1 MEKIY
6 DVLIFGAGVV
16 GSCIASDL
24 ARSGY
29 SVCLVDKASDVSTG
43 ASKANSGLVHAG
55 FDAKPGTL
63 KAKLNVEGNKMYP
76 SVCKRLGLPLRK
88 LGAVVIGNNKNTVNE
103 LYARGLENGVKN
115 LFVLSRDEL
124 LKILPNITENV
135 TCGLLAKDAY
145 VVCPYLLTICLAEEA
160 ILNGATVL
168 LEFDANKIRK
178 NNGVFEI
185 SDGKT
190 TVFAKKVIN
199 SAGAGVN
206 QIAKLLGT
214 ETYDIQFK
222 RGEYFVL
229 EQSEAH
235 IAPVTVF
242 PLPEKGSKGILIT
255 QTLDQ
260 NILVGPTSYESDDST
275 KTTRDGLN
283 LVAEKSGLLL
293 SNVNLRKSIR
303 QFSGVRTI
311 CGDDFVIEQSK
322 IDSNILTLAGICSPG
337 LSSAP
342 AISKYAIE
350 KMGLKFN
357 PTIKNKQIEP
367 YFLFKNLKNAEKEQL
382 LAKDHTYGELVCKCE
397 NITKGDILF
406 ALNRPLKI
414 CSVDGIKRRV
424 RAGMGRCQGGFC
436 SLPVAE
442 IIAKTRKIPIEKV
455 LKENKNSNLFVYQ
468 IRGGENNG
476 NL

>member
-16 GSCIASDL
+16 GTCLATDL

-76 SVCKRLGLPLRK
+76 SLCKRLGLKLRK
-88 LGAVVIGNNKNTVNE
+88 LGAVVIGNNTQTVKE
-103 LYARGLENGVKN
+103 LYDRGIANGVKN
-115 LFVLSRDEL
+115 LFVLSREEL

-145 VVCPYLLTICLAEEA
+145 VVCPYLLTICMAEEA

-168 LEFDANKIRK
+168 LEFDAKKIRK
-178 NNGVFEI
+178 NNGLFEI

-206 QIAKLLGT
+206 DVAKLLKT
-214 ETYDIQFK
+214 ETYPIVFK

-255 QTLDQ
+255 QTLDG

-275 KTTRDGLN
+275 KTTREGLN

-322 IDSNILTLAGICSPG
+322 IDNDVLTLAGICSPG

-350 KMGLKFN
+350 KMGLIYN

-367 YFLFKNLKNAEKEQL
+367 YFLFKDLKNAEKNQL
-382 LAKDHTYGELVCKCE
+382 LSKDHTYGELICKCE
-397 NITKGDILF
+397 NITKGDILN
-406 ALNRPLKI
+406 ALDRPLKI
-414 CSVDGIKRRV
+414 HSVDGIKRRV

-436 SLPVAE
+436 SIPVAE
-442 IIAKTRKIPIEKV
+442 IIAKTRKIPLEEV
-455 LKENKNSNLFVYQ
+455 LKENKNSNVFTYP
-468 IRGGENNG
+468 IRGGERND
-476 NL
+476 

>member
-16 GSCIASDL
+16 GTCLATDL

-76 SVCKRLGLPLRK
+76 FLCKRLGLKLRK
-88 LGAVVIGNNKNTVNE
+88 LGAVVIGNNTQTVKE
-103 LYARGLENGVKN
+103 LYDRGIANGVKN
-115 LFVLSRDEL
+115 LFVLSREEL

-145 VVCPYLLTICLAEEA
+145 VVCPYLLTICMAEEA
-160 ILNGATVL
+160 IINGATVL
-168 LEFDANKIRK
+168 LEFDAKKIRK
-178 NNGVFEI
+178 NNGIFEI

-206 QIAKLLGT
+206 DVAKLLKT
-214 ETYDIQFK
+214 ETYPIVFK

-255 QTLDQ
+255 QTLDG

-275 KTTRDGLN
+275 KTTREGLN

-322 IDSNILTLAGICSPG
+322 IDNDVLTLAGICSPG

-350 KMGLKFN
+350 KMGLIYN
-357 PTIKNKQIEP
+357 PTIKTNKLNHI
-367 YFLFKNLKNAEKEQL
+367 FCLKTLKMQKKTNFFQKTTPMA
-382 LAKDHTYGELVCKCE
+382 
-397 NITKGDILF
+397 NLF
-406 ALNRPLKI
+406 ANARTLQ
-414 CSVDGIKRRV
+414 
-424 RAGMGRCQGGFC
+424 RATF
-436 SLPVAE
+436 
-442 IIAKTRKIPIEKV
+442 
-455 LKENKNSNLFVYQ
+455 
-468 IRGGENNG
+468 
-476 NL
+476 

>member
-16 GSCIASDL
+16 GTCLATDL

-76 SVCKRLGLPLRK
+76 SLCKRLGLKLRK
-88 LGAVVIGNNKNTVNE
+88 LGAVVIGNNTQTVKE
-103 LYARGLENGVKN
+103 LYDRGIANGVKN
-115 LFVLSRDEL
+115 LFVLSREEL

-145 VVCPYLLTICLAEEA
+145 VVCPYLLTICMAEEA

-168 LEFDANKIRK
+168 LEFDAKKIRK
-178 NNGVFEI
+178 NNGLFEI

-206 QIAKLLGT
+206 DVAKLLKT
-214 ETYDIQFK
+214 ETYPIVFK

-255 QTLDQ
+255 QTLDG

-275 KTTRDGLN
+275 KTTREGLN

-322 IDSNILTLAGICSPG
+322 IDNDVLTLAGICSPG

-350 KMGLKFN
+350 KMGLIYN

-367 YFLFKNLKNAEKEQL
+367 YFLFKDLKNAEKNQL
-382 LAKDHTYGELVCKCE
+382 LSKDHTYGELVCKCE
-397 NITKGDILF
+397 NITKGDILN
-406 ALNRPLKI
+406 ALDRPLKI
-414 CSVDGIKRRV
+414 HSVDGIKRRV

-436 SLPVAE
+436 SIPVAE
-442 IIAKTRKIPIEKV
+442 IIAKTRKIPLEEV
-455 LKENKNSNLFVYQ
+455 LKENKNSNMFTYP
-468 IRGGENNG
+468 IRGGERND
-476 NL
+476 

>member
-16 GSCIASDL
+16 GTCLATDL

-76 SVCKRLGLPLRK
+76 YLCKRLGLKLRK
-88 LGAVVIGNNKNTVNE
+88 LGAVVIGNNTQTVKE
-103 LYARGLENGVKN
+103 LYDRGIANGVKN
-115 LFVLSRDEL
+115 LFVLSREEL

-145 VVCPYLLTICLAEEA
+145 VVCPYLLTICMAEEA

-168 LEFDANKIRK
+168 LEFDAKKIRK
-178 NNGVFEI
+178 NNGIFEI

-190 TVFAKKVIN
+190 TVFAKKVVN

-206 QIAKLLGT
+206 DVAKLLKT
-214 ETYDIQFK
+214 ETYPIVFK

-255 QTLDQ
+255 QTLDG

-275 KTTRDGLN
+275 KTTREGLN

-311 CGDDFVIEQSK
+311 CGDDFVIKQSK
-322 IDSNILTLAGICSPG
+322 IDNDVLTLAGICSPG

-350 KMGLKFN
+350 KMGLIYN

-367 YFLFKNLKNAEKEQL
+367 YFLFKDLKNAEKNQL
-382 LAKDHTYGELVCKCE
+382 LSKDHTYGELVCKCE
-397 NITKGDILF
+397 NITKGDILN
-406 ALNRPLKI
+406 ALDRPLKI
-414 CSVDGIKRRV
+414 HSVDGIKRRV

-436 SLPVAE
+436 SIPVAE
-442 IIAKTRKIPIEKV
+442 IIAKTRKIPLEEV
-455 LKENKNSNLFVYQ
+455 LKENKNSNVFTYP
-468 IRGGENNG
+468 IRGGERND
-476 NL
+476 

>member
-6 DVLIFGAGVV
+6 DVLIFGAGVI
-16 GSCIASDL
+16 GTNIATDL

-76 SVCKRLGLPLRK
+76 SLCKRLGLPLRK
-88 LGAVVIGNNKNTVNE
+88 LGAVVIGNNIETVNE
-103 LYARGLENGVKN
+103 LYNRGITNGVKN
-115 LFVLSRDEL
+115 LFVLSRQEL
-124 LKILPNITENV
+124 LKILPNITDNV
-135 TCGLLAKDAY
+135 TCGLLAQNAY
-145 VVCPYLLTICLAEEA
+145 VVCPYLLTICMAEES

-168 LEFDANKIRK
+168 LEFDTKKIRK
-178 NNGVFEI
+178 NNGIFEV

-190 TVFAKKVIN
+190 TIFAKKIIN

-206 QIAKLLGT
+206 DIAKLLKT
-214 ETYDIQFK
+214 ETYPIIFK

-235 IAPVTVF
+235 IAPVTIF

-283 LVAEKSGLLL
+283 LVAEKSGLLI
-293 SNVNLRKSIR
+293 SNVNLKKSIR
-303 QFSGVRTI
+303 QFSGVRAI
-311 CGDDFVIEQSK
+311 CGDDFVIEKSK
-322 IDSNILTLAGICSPG
+322 IDGDVLTLAGICSPG

-350 KMGLKFN
+350 KLGLNFN

-367 YFLFKNLKNAEKEQL
+367 YFLFKDLKYAEKNEL
-382 LAKDHTYGELVCKCE
+382 LQKDHNFGELVCKCE
-397 NITKGDILF
+397 NITKGDILN

-414 CSVDGIKRRV
+414 HSVDAIKRRV

-436 SLPVAE
+436 SIPVAE
-442 IIAKTRKIPIEKV
+442 IIAKSRKIPLEDV
-455 LKENKNSNLFVYQ
+455 LKENKNSNVFVYP
-468 IRGGENNG
+468 IRGGEKND
-476 NL
+476 

>member
-16 GSCIASDL
+16 GTCLATDL

-76 SVCKRLGLPLRK
+76 SLCKRLGLKLRR
-88 LGAVVIGNNKNTVNE
+88 LGAVVIGNNTQTVKE
-103 LYARGLENGVKN
+103 LYDRGITNGVKN
-115 LFVLSRDEL
+115 LFVLSREEL

-145 VVCPYLLTICLAEEA
+145 VVCPYLLTICMAEEA
-160 ILNGATVL
+160 ILNGAIIL
-168 LEFDANKIRK
+168 LEFDAKKIRK
-178 NNGVFEI
+178 NNGIFEI

-190 TVFAKKVIN
+190 TVFAKKVVN

-206 QIAKLLGT
+206 DVAKLLKT
-214 ETYDIQFK
+214 ETYPIVFK

-255 QTLDQ
+255 QTLDG

-275 KTTRDGLN
+275 KTTREGLN

-322 IDSNILTLAGICSPG
+322 IDNDVLTLAGICSPG

-350 KMGLKFN
+350 KMGLIYN

-367 YFLFKNLKNAEKEQL
+367 YFLFKDLKNAEKNQL
-382 LAKDHTYGELVCKCE
+382 LSKDHTYGELVCKCE
-397 NITKGDILF
+397 NITKGDILN
-406 ALNRPLKI
+406 ALDRPLKI
-414 CSVDGIKRRV
+414 HSVDGIKRRV

-436 SLPVAE
+436 SIPVAE
-442 IIAKTRKIPIEKV
+442 IIAKTRKIPLEEV
-455 LKENKNSNLFVYQ
+455 LKENKNSNVFTYP
-468 IRGGENNG
+468 IRGGERND
-476 NL
+476 

>member
-16 GSCIASDL
+16 GTCLATDL

-76 SVCKRLGLPLRK
+76 SLCKRLGLKLRK
-88 LGAVVIGNNKNTVNE
+88 LGAVVIGNNTQTVKE
-103 LYARGLENGVKN
+103 LYDRGIANGVKN
-115 LFVLSRDEL
+115 LFVLSREEL

-145 VVCPYLLTICLAEEA
+145 VVCPYLLTICMAEEA

-168 LEFDANKIRK
+168 LEFDAKKIRK
-178 NNGVFEI
+178 NNGIFEI

-206 QIAKLLGT
+206 DVAKLLKT
-214 ETYDIQFK
+214 ETYPIVFK

-255 QTLDQ
+255 QTLDG
-260 NILVGPTSYESDDST
+260 NILVGPTSYESDDRT
-275 KTTRDGLN
+275 KTTREGLN

-311 CGDDFVIEQSK
+311 CEDDFVIEQSK
-322 IDSNILTLAGICSPG
+322 IDNDVLTLAGICSPG

-350 KMGLKFN
+350 KMGLIYN

-367 YFLFKNLKNAEKEQL
+367 YFLFKDLKNAEKNQL
-382 LAKDHTYGELVCKCE
+382 LSKDHTYGELVCKCE
-397 NITKGDILF
+397 NITKGDILN
-406 ALNRPLKI
+406 ALDRPLKI
-414 CSVDGIKRRV
+414 HSVDGIKRRV

-436 SLPVAE
+436 SIPVAE
-442 IIAKTRKIPIEKV
+442 IIAKTRKIPLEEV
-455 LKENKNSNLFVYQ
+455 LKENKNSNVFTYP
-468 IRGGENNG
+468 IRGGERND
-476 NL
+476 

>member
-16 GSCIASDL
+16 GTCLATDL

-76 SVCKRLGLPLRK
+76 SLCKRLGLKLRK
-88 LGAVVIGNNKNTVNE
+88 LGAVVIGNNTQTVKE
-103 LYARGLENGVKN
+103 LYDRGIANGVKN
-115 LFVLSRDEL
+115 LFVLSREEL
-124 LKILPNITENV
+124 LKILPNITESV

-145 VVCPYLLTICLAEEA
+145 VVCPYLLTICMAEEA

-168 LEFDANKIRK
+168 LEFDAKKIRK
-178 NNGVFEI
+178 NNGIFEI

-206 QIAKLLGT
+206 DVAKLLKT
-214 ETYDIQFK
+214 ETYPIVFK

-255 QTLDQ
+255 QTLDG

-275 KTTRDGLN
+275 KTTREGLN
-283 LVAEKSGLLL
+283 LVAERSGLLL

-322 IDSNILTLAGICSPG
+322 IDNDVLTLAGICSPG

-350 KMGLKFN
+350 KIGLIYN

-367 YFLFKNLKNAEKEQL
+367 YFLFKDLKNAEKNQL
-382 LAKDHTYGELVCKCE
+382 LSKDHTYGELVCKCE
-397 NITKGDILF
+397 NITKGDILN
-406 ALNRPLKI
+406 ALDRPLKI
-414 CSVDGIKRRV
+414 HSVDGIKRRV

-436 SLPVAE
+436 SIPVAE
-442 IIAKTRKIPIEKV
+442 IIAKTRKIPLEEV
-455 LKENKNSNLFVYQ
+455 LKENKNSNVFTYP
-468 IRGGENNG
+468 IRGGERND
-476 NL
+476 

>member
-16 GSCIASDL
+16 GTCLATDL

-76 SVCKRLGLPLRK
+76 SLCKRLGLKLRK
-88 LGAVVIGNNKNTVNE
+88 LGAVVIGNNTQTVKE
-103 LYARGLENGVKN
+103 LYDRGIANGVKN
-115 LFVLSRDEL
+115 LFVLSREEL

-145 VVCPYLLTICLAEEA
+145 VVCPYLLTICMAEEA

-168 LEFDANKIRK
+168 LEFDAKKIRK
-178 NNGVFEI
+178 NNGLFEI

-206 QIAKLLGT
+206 DVAKLLKT
-214 ETYDIQFK
+214 ETYPIVFK

-255 QTLDQ
+255 QTLDG

-275 KTTRDGLN
+275 KTTREGLN

-322 IDSNILTLAGICSPG
+322 IDNDVLTLAGICSPG

-350 KMGLKFN
+350 KIGLIYN

-367 YFLFKNLKNAEKEQL
+367 YFLFKDLKNAEKNQL
-382 LAKDHTYGELVCKCE
+382 LSKDHTYGELVCKCE
-397 NITKGDILF
+397 NITKGDILN
-406 ALNRPLKI
+406 ALDRPLKI
-414 CSVDGIKRRV
+414 HSVDGIKRRV

-436 SLPVAE
+436 SIPVAE
-442 IIAKTRKIPIEKV
+442 IIAKTRKIPLEEV
-455 LKENKNSNLFVYQ
+455 LKENKNSNVFTYP
-468 IRGGENNG
+468 IRGGERND
-476 NL
+476 

>member
-16 GSCIASDL
+16 GTCLATDL

-76 SVCKRLGLPLRK
+76 SLCKRLGLKLRK
-88 LGAVVIGNNKNTVNE
+88 LGAVVIGNNTQTVKE
-103 LYARGLENGVKN
+103 LYDRGIANGVKN
-115 LFVLSRDEL
+115 LFVLSREEL

-145 VVCPYLLTICLAEEA
+145 VVCPYLLTICMAEEA

-168 LEFDANKIRK
+168 LEFDAKKIRK
-178 NNGVFEI
+178 NNGLFEI

-206 QIAKLLGT
+206 DVAKLLKT
-214 ETYDIQFK
+214 ETYPIVFK

-255 QTLDQ
+255 QTLDG

-275 KTTRDGLN
+275 KTTREGLN

-322 IDSNILTLAGICSPG
+322 IDNDVLTLAGICSPG

-350 KMGLKFN
+350 KMGLFYN

-367 YFLFKNLKNAEKEQL
+367 YFLFKDLKNAEKNQL
-382 LAKDHTYGELVCKCE
+382 LSKDHTYGELVCKCE
-397 NITKGDILF
+397 NITKGDILN
-406 ALNRPLKI
+406 ALDRPLKI
-414 CSVDGIKRRV
+414 HSVDGIKRRV

-436 SLPVAE
+436 SIPVAE
-442 IIAKTRKIPIEKV
+442 IIAKTRKIPLEEV
-455 LKENKNSNLFVYQ
+455 LKENKNSNVFTYP
-468 IRGGENNG
+468 IRGGERND
-476 NL
+476 

>member
-16 GSCIASDL
+16 GTCLATDL

-76 SVCKRLGLPLRK
+76 SLCKRLGLKLRK
-88 LGAVVIGNNKNTVNE
+88 LGAVVIGNNTQTVKE
-103 LYARGLENGVKN
+103 LYDRGIANGVKN
-115 LFVLSRDEL
+115 LFVLSREEL

-145 VVCPYLLTICLAEEA
+145 VVCPYLLTICMAEEA
-160 ILNGATVL
+160 IIIGATVL
-168 LEFDANKIRK
+168 LEFDAKKIRK
-178 NNGVFEI
+178 NNGIFEI

-206 QIAKLLGT
+206 DVAKLLKT
-214 ETYDIQFK
+214 ETYPIVFK

-255 QTLDQ
+255 QTLDG

-275 KTTRDGLN
+275 KTTREGLN

-322 IDSNILTLAGICSPG
+322 IDNDVLTLAGICSPG

-350 KMGLKFN
+350 KMGLIYN

-367 YFLFKNLKNAEKEQL
+367 YFLFKDLKNAEKNQL
-382 LAKDHTYGELVCKCE
+382 LSKDHTYGELVCKCE
-397 NITKGDILF
+397 NITKGDILN
-406 ALNRPLKI
+406 ALDRPLKI
-414 CSVDGIKRRV
+414 HSVDGIKRRV

-436 SLPVAE
+436 SIPVAE
-442 IIAKTRKIPIEKV
+442 IIAKTRKIPLEEV
-455 LKENKNSNLFVYQ
+455 LKENKNSNVFTYP
-468 IRGGENNG
+468 IRGGERND
-476 NL
+476 

>member
-16 GSCIASDL
+16 GTCLATDL

-76 SVCKRLGLPLRK
+76 SLCKRLGLKLRK
-88 LGAVVIGNNKNTVNE
+88 LGAVVIGNNTQTVKE
-103 LYARGLENGVKN
+103 LYDRGIANGVKN
-115 LFVLSRDEL
+115 LFVLSREEL

-145 VVCPYLLTICLAEEA
+145 VVCPYLLTICMAEEA
-160 ILNGATVL
+160 ILNGAIVL
-168 LEFDANKIRK
+168 LEFDAKKIRK
-178 NNGVFEI
+178 NNGLFEI

-206 QIAKLLGT
+206 DVAKLLKT
-214 ETYDIQFK
+214 ETYPIVFK

-255 QTLDQ
+255 QTLDG

-275 KTTRDGLN
+275 KTTREGLN

-322 IDSNILTLAGICSPG
+322 IDNDVLTLAGICSPG

-350 KMGLKFN
+350 KMGLIYN

-367 YFLFKNLKNAEKEQL
+367 YFLFKDLKNAEKNQL
-382 LAKDHTYGELVCKCE
+382 LSKDHTYGELVCKCE
-397 NITKGDILF
+397 NITKGDILN
-406 ALNRPLKI
+406 ALDRPLKI
-414 CSVDGIKRRV
+414 HSVDGIKRRV

-436 SLPVAE
+436 SIPVAE
-442 IIAKTRKIPIEKV
+442 IIAKTRKIPLEEV
-455 LKENKNSNLFVYQ
+455 LKENKNSNVFTYP
-468 IRGGENNG
+468 IRGGERND
-476 NL
+476 

>member
-16 GSCIASDL
+16 GTCLATDL

-76 SVCKRLGLPLRK
+76 SLCKRLGLKLRK
-88 LGAVVIGNNKNTVNE
+88 LGAVVIGNNTQTVKE
-103 LYARGLENGVKN
+103 LYDRGIANGVKN
-115 LFVLSRDEL
+115 LFILSREEL

-145 VVCPYLLTICLAEEA
+145 VVCPYLLTICMAEEA
-160 ILNGATVL
+160 ILNGAIVL
-168 LEFDANKIRK
+168 LEFDAKKIRK
-178 NNGVFEI
+178 NNGLFEI

-206 QIAKLLGT
+206 DVAKLLKT
-214 ETYDIQFK
+214 ETYPIVFK

-255 QTLDQ
+255 QTLDG

-275 KTTRDGLN
+275 KTTREGLN

-322 IDSNILTLAGICSPG
+322 IDNDVLTLAGICSPG

-350 KMGLKFN
+350 KIGLIYN

-367 YFLFKNLKNAEKEQL
+367 YFLFKDLKNAEKNQL
-382 LAKDHTYGELVCKCE
+382 LSKDHTYGELVCKCE
-397 NITKGDILF
+397 NITKGDILN
-406 ALNRPLKI
+406 ALDRPLKI
-414 CSVDGIKRRV
+414 HSVDGIKRRV

-436 SLPVAE
+436 SIPVAE
-442 IIAKTRKIPIEKV
+442 IIAKTRKIPLEEV
-455 LKENKNSNLFVYQ
+455 LKENKNSNVFTYP
-468 IRGGENNG
+468 IRGGERND
-476 NL
+476 

>member
-16 GSCIASDL
+16 GTCLATDL

-76 SVCKRLGLPLRK
+76 SLCKRLGLKLRK
-88 LGAVVIGNNKNTVNE
+88 LGAVVIGNNTQTVKE
-103 LYARGLENGVKN
+103 LYDRGIANGVKN
-115 LFVLSRDEL
+115 LFVLSREEL

-145 VVCPYLLTICLAEEA
+145 VVCPYLLTICMAEEA

-168 LEFDANKIRK
+168 LEFDAKKIRK
-178 NNGVFEI
+178 NNGIFEI

-206 QIAKLLGT
+206 DVAKLLKT
-214 ETYDIQFK
+214 ETYPIIFK

-255 QTLDQ
+255 QTLDR

-275 KTTRDGLN
+275 KTTREGLN

-322 IDSNILTLAGICSPG
+322 IDNDVLTLAGICSPG

-350 KMGLKFN
+350 KMGLIYN

-367 YFLFKNLKNAEKEQL
+367 YFLFKDLKNAEKNQL
-382 LAKDHTYGELVCKCE
+382 LSKDHTYGELVCKCE
-397 NITKGDILF
+397 NITKGDILN
-406 ALNRPLKI
+406 ALDRPLKI
-414 CSVDGIKRRV
+414 HSVDGIKRRV

-436 SLPVAE
+436 SIPVAE
-442 IIAKTRKIPIEKV
+442 IIAKTRKIPLEEV
-455 LKENKNSNLFVYQ
+455 LKENKNSNVFTYP
-468 IRGGENNG
+468 IRGGERND
-476 NL
+476 

>member
-16 GSCIASDL
+16 GTCLATDL

-76 SVCKRLGLPLRK
+76 SLCKRLGLKLRK
-88 LGAVVIGNNKNTVNE
+88 LGAVVIGNNTQTVKE
-103 LYARGLENGVKN
+103 LYDRGIANGVKN
-115 LFVLSRDEL
+115 LFVLSREEL

-145 VVCPYLLTICLAEEA
+145 VVCPYLLTICMAEEA

-168 LEFDANKIRK
+168 LEFDAKKIRK
-178 NNGVFEI
+178 NNGLFEI

-206 QIAKLLGT
+206 DVAKLLKT
-214 ETYDIQFK
+214 ETYPIVFK

-255 QTLDQ
+255 QTLDE

-275 KTTRDGLN
+275 KTTREGLN

-322 IDSNILTLAGICSPG
+322 IDNDVLTLAGICSPG

-350 KMGLKFN
+350 KMGLIYN

-367 YFLFKNLKNAEKEQL
+367 YFLFKDLKNAEKNQL
-382 LAKDHTYGELVCKCE
+382 LSKDHTYGELVCKCE
-397 NITKGDILF
+397 NITKGDILN
-406 ALNRPLKI
+406 ALDRPLKI
-414 CSVDGIKRRV
+414 HSVDGIKRRV

-436 SLPVAE
+436 SIPVAE
-442 IIAKTRKIPIEKV
+442 IIAKTRKIPLEEV
-455 LKENKNSNLFVYQ
+455 LKENKNSNVFTYP
-468 IRGGENNG
+468 IRGGERND
-476 NL
+476 

>member
-16 GSCIASDL
+16 GTCLATDL

-76 SVCKRLGLPLRK
+76 SLCKRLGLKLRK
-88 LGAVVIGNNKNTVNE
+88 LGAVVIGNNTQTVKE
-103 LYARGLENGVKN
+103 LYDRGIANGVKN
-115 LFVLSRDEL
+115 LFVLSREEL
-124 LKILPNITENV
+124 LKILPNMTENV

-145 VVCPYLLTICLAEEA
+145 VVCPYLLTICMAEEA

-168 LEFDANKIRK
+168 LEFDAKKIRK
-178 NNGVFEI
+178 NNGLFEI

-206 QIAKLLGT
+206 DVAKLLKT
-214 ETYDIQFK
+214 ETYPIVFK

-255 QTLDQ
+255 QTLDG

-275 KTTRDGLN
+275 KTTREGLN

-322 IDSNILTLAGICSPG
+322 IDNDVLTLAGICSPG

-350 KMGLKFN
+350 KMGLIYN

-367 YFLFKNLKNAEKEQL
+367 YFLFKDLKNAEKNQL
-382 LAKDHTYGELVCKCE
+382 LSKDHTYGELICKCE
-397 NITKGDILF
+397 NITKGDILN
-406 ALNRPLKI
+406 ALDRPLKI
-414 CSVDGIKRRV
+414 HSVDGIKRRV

-436 SLPVAE
+436 SIPVAE
-442 IIAKTRKIPIEKV
+442 IIAKTRKIPLEEV
-455 LKENKNSNLFVYQ
+455 LKENKNSNVFTYP
-468 IRGGENNG
+468 IRGGERND
-476 NL
+476 

>member
-16 GSCIASDL
+16 GTCLATDL

-76 SVCKRLGLPLRK
+76 SLCKRLGLKLRK
-88 LGAVVIGNNKNTVNE
+88 LGAVVIGNNTQTVKE
-103 LYARGLENGVKN
+103 LYDRGIANGVKN
-115 LFVLSRDEL
+115 LFVLSREEL

-145 VVCPYLLTICLAEEA
+145 VVCPYLLTICMAEEA

-168 LEFDANKIRK
+168 LEFDAKKIRK
-178 NNGVFEI
+178 NNEIFEI

-206 QIAKLLGT
+206 DVAKLLKT
-214 ETYDIQFK
+214 ETYPIVFK

-255 QTLDQ
+255 QTLDG

-275 KTTRDGLN
+275 KTTREGLN

-303 QFSGVRTI
+303 QFSGIRTI
-311 CGDDFVIEQSK
+311 CGDDFVIKQSK
-322 IDSNILTLAGICSPG
+322 IDNDVLTLAGICSPG

-350 KMGLKFN
+350 KMGLIYN
-357 PTIKNKQIEP
+357 PTRKNKQIEP
-367 YFLFKNLKNAEKEQL
+367 YFLFKDLKNAEKNQL
-382 LAKDHTYGELVCKCE
+382 LSKDHTYGELVCKCE
-397 NITKGDILF
+397 NITKGDILN
-406 ALNRPLKI
+406 ALDRPLKI
-414 CSVDGIKRRV
+414 HSVDGIKRRV

-436 SLPVAE
+436 SIPVAE
-442 IIAKTRKIPIEKV
+442 IIAKTRKIPLEEV
-455 LKENKNSNLFVYQ
+455 LKENKNSNVFTYP
-468 IRGGENNG
+468 IRGGERND
-476 NL
+476 

>member
-29 SVCLVDKASDVSTG
+29 SVCLADKASDVSTG

-63 KAKLNVEGNKMYP
+63 KAKLNVEGNKMFP
-76 SVCKRLGLPLRK
+76 SLCKRLGLPLKK
-88 LGAVVIGNNKNTVNE
+88 LGAVVIGNNLETVKE
-103 LYARGLENGVKN
+103 LFERGKENQVKDLEILNREQ
-115 LFVLSRDEL
+115 LLS
-124 LKILPNITENV
+124 ILPNITENV
-135 TCGLLAKDAY
+135 TCGLHAKNAY

-160 ILNGATVL
+160 IINGATVL
-168 LEFDANKIRK
+168 LDFDAKKICK
-178 NNGVFEI
+178 TNGIFEI

-190 TVFAKKVIN
+190 TVFAKKIIN
-199 SAGAGVN
+199 SAGAN
-206 QIAKLLGT
+206 INDISKLLQT
-214 ETYDIQFK
+214 ETYPLTLK

-229 EQSEAH
+229 EQSESN
-235 IAPVTVF
+235 IAPVTIF
-242 PLPEKGSKGILIT
+242 PLPEKGSKGVLVT
-255 QTLDQ
+255 QTVDK
-260 NILVGPTSYESDDST
+260 NILVGPTSYESDEST
-275 KTTRDGLN
+275 KTTKFGLDQ
-283 LVAEKSGLLL
+283 VAQKSSLLI
-293 SNVNLRKSIR
+293 SNVNLKRSIR
-303 QFSGVRTI
+303 QFAGVRTI
-311 CGDDFVIEQSK
+311 CGDDFVIERSK
-322 IDSNILTLAGICSPG
+322 KDENVLTLAGICSPG

-342 AISKYAIE
+342 AISKFAIQLF
-350 KMGLKFN
+350 GLDFN

-367 YFLFKNLKNAEKEQL
+367 YFLFKDLKNTEK
-382 LAKDHTYGELVCKCE
+382 AKLIQKNPTYGELVCKCE

-414 CSVDGIKRRV
+414 NSVDGIKRRV

-442 IIAKTRKIPIEKV
+442 IIAKFRKIPLEQV
-455 LKENKNSNLFVYQ
+455 LKENKNSNIFNFK
-468 IRGGENNG
+468 IRGGDENV
-476 NL
+476 

>member
-16 GSCIASDL
+16 GTCLATDL

-76 SVCKRLGLPLRK
+76 SLCKRLGLKLRK
-88 LGAVVIGNNKNTVNE
+88 LGAVVIGNNTQTVKE
-103 LYARGLENGVKN
+103 LYDRGIANGVKN
-115 LFVLSRDEL
+115 LFVLSREEL

-145 VVCPYLLTICLAEEA
+145 VVCPYLLTICMAEEA

-168 LEFDANKIRK
+168 LEFDAKKIRK
-178 NNGVFEI
+178 NNEIFEI

-206 QIAKLLGT
+206 DVAKLLKT
-214 ETYDIQFK
+214 ETYPIVFK

-255 QTLDQ
+255 QTLDG

-275 KTTRDGLN
+275 KTTREGLN
-283 LVAEKSGLLL
+283 LIAEKSGLLL

-303 QFSGVRTI
+303 QFSGIRTI

-322 IDSNILTLAGICSPG
+322 IDNDVLTLAGICSPG

-350 KMGLKFN
+350 KMGLIYN

-367 YFLFKNLKNAEKEQL
+367 YFLFKDLKNAEKNQL
-382 LAKDHTYGELVCKCE
+382 LSKNHTYGELVCKCE
-397 NITKGDILF
+397 NITKGDILN
-406 ALNRPLKI
+406 ALDRPLKI
-414 CSVDGIKRRV
+414 HSVDGIKRRV

-436 SLPVAE
+436 SIPVAE
-442 IIAKTRKIPIEKV
+442 IIAKTRKIPLEEV
-455 LKENKNSNLFVYQ
+455 LKENKNSNVFTYP
-468 IRGGENNG
+468 IRGGERND
-476 NL
+476 

>member
-16 GSCIASDL
+16 GTCLATDL

-76 SVCKRLGLPLRK
+76 SLCKRLGLKLRK
-88 LGAVVIGNNKNTVNE
+88 LGAVVIGNNTQTVKE
-103 LYARGLENGVKN
+103 LYDRGIANGVKN
-115 LFVLSRDEL
+115 LFVLSREEL

-145 VVCPYLLTICLAEEA
+145 VVCPYLLTICMAEEA

-168 LEFDANKIRK
+168 LEFDAKKIRK
-178 NNGVFEI
+178 NNGIFEI

-206 QIAKLLGT
+206 DVAKLLKT
-214 ETYDIQFK
+214 KTYPIVFK

-255 QTLDQ
+255 QTLDG

-275 KTTRDGLN
+275 KTTREGLN

-322 IDSNILTLAGICSPG
+322 IDNDVLTLAGICSPG

-350 KMGLKFN
+350 KMGLIYN

-367 YFLFKNLKNAEKEQL
+367 YFLFKDLKNAEKNQL
-382 LAKDHTYGELVCKCE
+382 LSKDHTYGELVCKCE
-397 NITKGDILF
+397 NITKGDILN
-406 ALNRPLKI
+406 ALDRPLKI
-414 CSVDGIKRRV
+414 HSVDGIKRRV

-436 SLPVAE
+436 SIPVAE
-442 IIAKTRKIPIEKV
+442 IIAKTRKIPLEEV
-455 LKENKNSNLFVYQ
+455 LKENKNSNVFTYP
-468 IRGGENNG
+468 IRGGERND
-476 NL
+476 

>member
-16 GSCIASDL
+16 GTCLATDL

-76 SVCKRLGLPLRK
+76 SLCKRLGLKLRK
-88 LGAVVIGNNKNTVNE
+88 LGAVVIGNNTQTVKE
-103 LYARGLENGVKN
+103 LYDRGIANGVKN
-115 LFVLSRDEL
+115 LFVLSREEL

-145 VVCPYLLTICLAEEA
+145 VVCPYLLTICMAEEA

-168 LEFDANKIRK
+168 LEFDAKKIRK
-178 NNGVFEI
+178 INGIFEI

-206 QIAKLLGT
+206 DVAKLLKT
-214 ETYDIQFK
+214 ETYPIVFK

-255 QTLDQ
+255 QTLDG

-275 KTTRDGLN
+275 KTTREGLN

-322 IDSNILTLAGICSPG
+322 IDNDVLTLAGICSPG

-350 KMGLKFN
+350 KMGLIYN

-367 YFLFKNLKNAEKEQL
+367 YFLFKDLKNAEKNQL
-382 LAKDHTYGELVCKCE
+382 LSKDHTYGELVCKCE
-397 NITKGDILF
+397 NITKGDILN
-406 ALNRPLKI
+406 ALDRPLKI
-414 CSVDGIKRRV
+414 HSVDGIKRRV

-436 SLPVAE
+436 SIPVAE
-442 IIAKTRKIPIEKV
+442 IIAKTRKIPLEEV
-455 LKENKNSNLFVYQ
+455 LKENKNSNVFTYP
-468 IRGGENNG
+468 IRGGERND
-476 NL
+476 

>member
-16 GSCIASDL
+16 GTCLATDL

-76 SVCKRLGLPLRK
+76 SLCKRFGLKLRK
-88 LGAVVIGNNKNTVNE
+88 LGAVVIGNNTQTVKE
-103 LYARGLENGVKN
+103 LYDRGIANGVKN
-115 LFVLSRDEL
+115 LFVLSREEL

-145 VVCPYLLTICLAEEA
+145 VVCPYLLTICMAEEA

-168 LEFDANKIRK
+168 LEFDAKKIRK
-178 NNGVFEI
+178 NNGIFEI

-206 QIAKLLGT
+206 DVAKLLKT
-214 ETYDIQFK
+214 ETYPIVFK

-255 QTLDQ
+255 QTLDG

-275 KTTRDGLN
+275 KTTREGLN

-322 IDSNILTLAGICSPG
+322 IDNDVLTLAGICSPG

-350 KMGLKFN
+350 KMGLIYN

-367 YFLFKNLKNAEKEQL
+367 YFLFKDLKNAEKNQL
-382 LAKDHTYGELVCKCE
+382 LSKDHTYGELVCKCE
-397 NITKGDILF
+397 NITKGDILN
-406 ALNRPLKI
+406 ALDRPLKI
-414 CSVDGIKRRV
+414 HSVDGIKRRI

-436 SLPVAE
+436 SIPVAE
-442 IIAKTRKIPIEKV
+442 IIAKTRKIPLEEV
-455 LKENKNSNLFVYQ
+455 LKENKNSNVFTYP
-468 IRGGENNG
+468 IRGGERND
-476 NL
+476 

>member
-16 GSCIASDL
+16 GTCLATDL

-76 SVCKRLGLPLRK
+76 SLCKRLGLKLRR
-88 LGAVVIGNNKNTVNE
+88 LGAVVIGNNTQTVKE
-103 LYARGLENGVKN
+103 LYDRGITNGVKN
-115 LFVLSRDEL
+115 LFVLSREEL

-145 VVCPYLLTICLAEEA
+145 VVCPYLLTICMAEEA
-160 ILNGATVL
+160 ILNGAIIL
-168 LEFDANKIRK
+168 LEFDAKKIRK
-178 NNGVFEI
+178 NNGIFEI

-190 TVFAKKVIN
+190 TVFAKKVVN

-206 QIAKLLGT
+206 DVAKLLKT
-214 ETYDIQFK
+214 ETYPIVFK

-255 QTLDQ
+255 QTLDG
-260 NILVGPTSYESDDST
+260 NILVGPTSYESDNST
-275 KTTRDGLN
+275 KTTREGLN

-322 IDSNILTLAGICSPG
+322 IDNDVLTLAGICSPG

-350 KMGLKFN
+350 KMGLIYN

-367 YFLFKNLKNAEKEQL
+367 YFLFKDLKNAEKNQL
-382 LAKDHTYGELVCKCE
+382 LSKDHTYGELVCKCE
-397 NITKGDILF
+397 NITKGDILN
-406 ALNRPLKI
+406 ALDRPLKI
-414 CSVDGIKRRV
+414 HSVDGIKRRV

-436 SLPVAE
+436 SIPVAE
-442 IIAKTRKIPIEKV
+442 IIAKTRKIPLEEV
-455 LKENKNSNLFVYQ
+455 LKENKNSNVFTYP
-468 IRGGENNG
+468 IRGGERND
-476 NL
+476 

>member
-16 GSCIASDL
+16 GTCLATDL

-76 SVCKRLGLPLRK
+76 SLCKRLGLKLRK
-88 LGAVVIGNNKNTVNE
+88 LGAVVIGNNTQTVKE
-103 LYARGLENGVKN
+103 LYDRGIANGVKN
-115 LFVLSRDEL
+115 LFVLSREEL
-124 LKILPNITENV
+124 SKILPNITENV

-145 VVCPYLLTICLAEEA
+145 VVCPYLLTICMAEEA

-168 LEFDANKIRK
+168 LEFDAKKIRK
-178 NNGVFEI
+178 NNGLFEI

-206 QIAKLLGT
+206 DVAKLLKT
-214 ETYDIQFK
+214 ETYPIVFK

-255 QTLDQ
+255 QTLDG

-275 KTTRDGLN
+275 KTTREGLN

-322 IDSNILTLAGICSPG
+322 IDNDVLTLAGICSPG

-350 KMGLKFN
+350 KMGLIYN

-367 YFLFKNLKNAEKEQL
+367 YFLFKDLKNAEKNQL
-382 LAKDHTYGELVCKCE
+382 LSKDHTYGELVCKCE
-397 NITKGDILF
+397 NITKGDILN
-406 ALNRPLKI
+406 ALDRPLKI
-414 CSVDGIKRRV
+414 HSVDGIKRRV

-436 SLPVAE
+436 SIPVAE
-442 IIAKTRKIPIEKV
+442 IIAKTRKISLEEV
-455 LKENKNSNLFVYQ
+455 LKENKNSNVFTYP
-468 IRGGENNG
+468 IRGGERND
-476 NL
+476 

>member
-16 GSCIASDL
+16 GTCLATDL

-76 SVCKRLGLPLRK
+76 SLCKRLGLPLRK
-88 LGAVVIGNNKNTVNE
+88 LGAVVIGNNIQTVNE
-103 LYARGLENGVKN
+103 LYARGVANGVKN
-115 LFVLSRDEL
+115 LFVLSREEL

-145 VVCPYLLTICLAEEA
+145 VVCPYLLTICMAEEA
-160 ILNGATVL
+160 IINGATVL
-168 LEFDANKIRK
+168 LEFDAKKIRK
-178 NNGVFEI
+178 NNGIFEI

-206 QIAKLLGT
+206 DVAKLLKT
-214 ETYDIQFK
+214 ETYPIVFK

-255 QTLDQ
+255 QTLDG

-275 KTTRDGLN
+275 KTTREGLN

-322 IDSNILTLAGICSPG
+322 IDNDVLTLAGICSPG

-350 KMGLKFN
+350 KMGLIYN

-367 YFLFKNLKNAEKEQL
+367 YFLFKDLKNAEKNQL
-382 LAKDHTYGELVCKCE
+382 LSKDHTYGELVCKCE
-397 NITKGDILF
+397 NITKGDILN
-406 ALNRPLKI
+406 ALDRPLKI
-414 CSVDGIKRRV
+414 HSVDGIKRRV

-436 SLPVAE
+436 SIPVAE
-442 IIAKTRKIPIEKV
+442 IIAKTRKIPLEEV
-455 LKENKNSNLFVYQ
+455 LKENKNSNVFTYP
-468 IRGGENNG
+468 IRGGERND
-476 NL
+476 

>member
-16 GSCIASDL
+16 GTCLATDL

-76 SVCKRLGLPLRK
+76 SLCKRLGLKLRK
-88 LGAVVIGNNKNTVNE
+88 LGAVVIGNNTQTVKE
-103 LYARGLENGVKN
+103 LYDRGIANGVKN
-115 LFVLSRDEL
+115 LFVLSREEL

-145 VVCPYLLTICLAEEA
+145 VVCPYLLTICMAEEA

-168 LEFDANKIRK
+168 LEFDAKKIRK
-178 NNGVFEI
+178 NNGIFEI

-206 QIAKLLGT
+206 DVAKLLKT
-214 ETYDIQFK
+214 ETYPIVFK

-255 QTLDQ
+255 QTLDG

-275 KTTRDGLN
+275 KTTREGLN

-311 CGDDFVIEQSK
+311 CGDDFAIEQSK
-322 IDSNILTLAGICSPG
+322 IDNDVLTLAGICSPG

-350 KMGLKFN
+350 KMGLIYN

-367 YFLFKNLKNAEKEQL
+367 YFLFKDLKNAEKNQL
-382 LAKDHTYGELVCKCE
+382 LSKDHTYGELVCKCE
-397 NITKGDILF
+397 NITKGDILN
-406 ALNRPLKI
+406 ALDRPLKI
-414 CSVDGIKRRV
+414 HSVDGIKRRV

-436 SLPVAE
+436 SIPVAE
-442 IIAKTRKIPIEKV
+442 IIAKTRKIPLEEV
-455 LKENKNSNLFVYQ
+455 LKENKNSNMFTYP
-468 IRGGENNG
+468 IRGGERND
-476 NL
+476 

>member
-16 GSCIASDL
+16 GTCLATDL

-76 SVCKRLGLPLRK
+76 SLCKRLGLKLRK
-88 LGAVVIGNNKNTVNE
+88 LGAVVIGNNTQTVKE
-103 LYARGLENGVKN
+103 LYDRGIANGVKN
-115 LFVLSRDEL
+115 LFVLSREEL
-124 LKILPNITENV
+124 LKILPNLTENV

-145 VVCPYLLTICLAEEA
+145 VVCPYLLTICMAEEA

-168 LEFDANKIRK
+168 LEFNAKKIRK
-178 NNGVFEI
+178 NNGLFEI

-206 QIAKLLGT
+206 DVAKLLKT
-214 ETYDIQFK
+214 ETYPIVFK

-229 EQSEAH
+229 EQSEAY

-255 QTLDQ
+255 QTLDG

-275 KTTRDGLN
+275 KTTREGLN
-283 LVAEKSGLLL
+283 LVAEKSELLL

-322 IDSNILTLAGICSPG
+322 IDNDILTLAGICSPG

-350 KMGLKFN
+350 KMGLIYN

-367 YFLFKNLKNAEKEQL
+367 YFLFKDLKNAEKNQL
-382 LAKDHTYGELVCKCE
+382 LSKDHTYGELVCKCE
-397 NITKGDILF
+397 NITKGDILN
-406 ALNRPLKI
+406 ALDRPLKI
-414 CSVDGIKRRV
+414 HSVDGIKRRV

-436 SLPVAE
+436 SIPVAE
-442 IIAKTRKIPIEKV
+442 IIAKTRKIPLEEV
-455 LKENKNSNLFVYQ
+455 LKENKNSNVFTYP
-468 IRGGENNG
+468 IRGGERND
-476 NL
+476 

>member
-16 GSCIASDL
+16 GTCLATDL

-76 SVCKRLGLPLRK
+76 SLCKRLGLKLRK
-88 LGAVVIGNNKNTVNE
+88 LGAVVIGNNTQTVKE
-103 LYARGLENGVKN
+103 LYDRGITNGVKN
-115 LFVLSRDEL
+115 LFVLSREEL

-145 VVCPYLLTICLAEEA
+145 VVCPYLLTICMAEEA
-160 ILNGATVL
+160 IINGATVL
-168 LEFDANKIRK
+168 LEFDAKKIRK
-178 NNGVFEI
+178 NNGIFEI

-206 QIAKLLGT
+206 DVAKLLKT
-214 ETYDIQFK
+214 ETYPIVFK

-255 QTLDQ
+255 QTLDG

-275 KTTRDGLN
+275 KTTREGLN

-322 IDSNILTLAGICSPG
+322 IDNDVLTLAGICSPG

-350 KMGLKFN
+350 KMGFIYN

-367 YFLFKNLKNAEKEQL
+367 YFLFKDLKNAEKNQL
-382 LAKDHTYGELVCKCE
+382 LSKDHTYGELVCKCE
-397 NITKGDILF
+397 NITKGDILN
-406 ALNRPLKI
+406 ALDRPLKI
-414 CSVDGIKRRV
+414 HSVDGIKRRV

-436 SLPVAE
+436 SIPVAE
-442 IIAKTRKIPIEKV
+442 IIAKTRKIPLEEV
-455 LKENKNSNLFVYQ
+455 LKENKNSNVFTYP
-468 IRGGENNG
+468 IRGGERND
-476 NL
+476 

>member
-16 GSCIASDL
+16 GTCLATDL

-76 SVCKRLGLPLRK
+76 SLCKRLGLKLRK
-88 LGAVVIGNNKNTVNE
+88 LGAVVIGNNTQTVKE
-103 LYARGLENGVKN
+103 LYDRGIANGVKN
-115 LFVLSRDEL
+115 LFVLSHEEL

-145 VVCPYLLTICLAEEA
+145 VVCPYLLTICMAEEA

-168 LEFDANKIRK
+168 LEFDAKKIRK
-178 NNGVFEI
+178 NNGIFEI

-206 QIAKLLGT
+206 DVAKLLKT
-214 ETYDIQFK
+214 ETYPIVFK

-255 QTLDQ
+255 QTLDG

-275 KTTRDGLN
+275 KTTREGLN

-311 CGDDFVIEQSK
+311 CGDDFAIAQSK
-322 IDSNILTLAGICSPG
+322 IDNDVLTLAGICSPG

-350 KMGLKFN
+350 KMGLIYN

-367 YFLFKNLKNAEKEQL
+367 YFLFKDLKNAEKNQL
-382 LAKDHTYGELVCKCE
+382 LSKDHTYGELVCKCE
-397 NITKGDILF
+397 NITKGDILN
-406 ALNRPLKI
+406 ALDRPLKI
-414 CSVDGIKRRV
+414 HSVDGIKRRV

-436 SLPVAE
+436 SIPVAE
-442 IIAKTRKIPIEKV
+442 IIAKTRKIPLEEV
-455 LKENKNSNLFVYQ
+455 LKENKNSNVFTYP
-468 IRGGENNG
+468 IRGGERND
-476 NL
+476 

>member
-16 GSCIASDL
+16 GTCLATDL

-76 SVCKRLGLPLRK
+76 SLCKRLGLKLRK
-88 LGAVVIGNNKNTVNE
+88 LGAVVIGNNTQTVKE
-103 LYARGLENGVKN
+103 LYDRGIANGVKN
-115 LFVLSRDEL
+115 LFVLSREEL

-145 VVCPYLLTICLAEEA
+145 VVCPYLLTICMAEEA

-168 LEFDANKIRK
+168 LEFDAKKIRK
-178 NNGVFEI
+178 NNGIFEI

-206 QIAKLLGT
+206 DVAKLLKT
-214 ETYDIQFK
+214 ETYPIVFK

-255 QTLDQ
+255 QTLDG

-275 KTTRDGLN
+275 KTTREGLN

-311 CGDDFVIEQSK
+311 CGDDFAIEQSK
-322 IDSNILTLAGICSPG
+322 IDNDVLTLAGICSPG

-350 KMGLKFN
+350 KMGLIYN
-357 PTIKNKQIEP
+357 PTRKNKQIEP
-367 YFLFKNLKNAEKEQL
+367 YFLFKDLKNAEKNQL
-382 LAKDHTYGELVCKCE
+382 LSKDHTYGELVCKCE
-397 NITKGDILF
+397 NITKGDILN
-406 ALNRPLKI
+406 ALDRPLKI
-414 CSVDGIKRRV
+414 HSVDGIKRRV

-436 SLPVAE
+436 SIPVAE
-442 IIAKTRKIPIEKV
+442 IIAKTRKIPLEEV
-455 LKENKNSNLFVYQ
+455 LKENKNSNVFTYP
-468 IRGGENNG
+468 IRGGERND
-476 NL
+476 

>member
-16 GSCIASDL
+16 GTCLATDL

-76 SVCKRLGLPLRK
+76 SLCKRLGLKLRK
-88 LGAVVIGNNKNTVNE
+88 LGAVVIGNNTQTVKE
-103 LYARGLENGVKN
+103 LYDRGIANGVKN
-115 LFVLSRDEL
+115 LFVLSREEL

-145 VVCPYLLTICLAEEA
+145 VVCPYLLTICMAEEA

-168 LEFDANKIRK
+168 LEFDAKKIRK
-178 NNGVFEI
+178 NNGIFEV

-206 QIAKLLGT
+206 DVAKLLKT
-214 ETYDIQFK
+214 ETYPIVFK

-255 QTLDQ
+255 QTLDG

-275 KTTRDGLN
+275 KTTREGLN

-322 IDSNILTLAGICSPG
+322 IDNDVLTLAGICSPG

-350 KMGLKFN
+350 KMGLIYN

-367 YFLFKNLKNAEKEQL
+367 YFLFKDLKNAEKNQL
-382 LAKDHTYGELVCKCE
+382 LSKDHTYGELVCKCE
-397 NITKGDILF
+397 NITKGDILN
-406 ALNRPLKI
+406 ALDRPLKI
-414 CSVDGIKRRV
+414 HSVDGIKRRV

-436 SLPVAE
+436 SIPVAE
-442 IIAKTRKIPIEKV
+442 IIAKTRKIPLEEV
-455 LKENKNSNLFVYQ
+455 LKENKNSNVFTYP
-468 IRGGENNG
+468 IRGGERND
-476 NL
+476 

>member
-16 GSCIASDL
+16 GTCLATDL

-76 SVCKRLGLPLRK
+76 SLCKRLGLKLRK
-88 LGAVVIGNNKNTVNE
+88 LGAVVIGNNTQTVKE
-103 LYARGLENGVKN
+103 LYDRGIANGVKN
-115 LFVLSRDEL
+115 LFVLSREEL

-145 VVCPYLLTICLAEEA
+145 VVCPYLLTICMAEEA

-168 LEFDANKIRK
+168 LEFDAKKIRK
-178 NNGVFEI
+178 NNGLFEI

-206 QIAKLLGT
+206 DVAKLLKT
-214 ETYDIQFK
+214 ETYPIVFK

-255 QTLDQ
+255 QTLDG

-275 KTTRDGLN
+275 KTTREGLN

-322 IDSNILTLAGICSPG
+322 IDNNVLTLAGICSPG

-350 KMGLKFN
+350 KMGLIYN

-367 YFLFKNLKNAEKEQL
+367 YFLFKDLKNAEKNQL
-382 LAKDHTYGELVCKCE
+382 LLKDHTYGELVCKCE
-397 NITKGDILF
+397 NITKGDILN
-406 ALNRPLKI
+406 ALDRPLKI
-414 CSVDGIKRRV
+414 HSVDGIKRRV

-436 SLPVAE
+436 SIPVAE
-442 IIAKTRKIPIEKV
+442 IIAKTRKIPLEEV
-455 LKENKNSNLFVYQ
+455 LKENKNSNVFTYP
-468 IRGGENNG
+468 IRGGERND
-476 NL
+476 

>member
-16 GSCIASDL
+16 GTCLATDL

-43 ASKANSGLVHAG
+43 ASKANSGLIHAG

-76 SVCKRLGLPLRK
+76 SLCKRLGLKLRK
-88 LGAVVIGNNKNTVNE
+88 LGAVVIGNNTQTVKE
-103 LYARGLENGVKN
+103 LYDRGIANGVKN
-115 LFVLSRDEL
+115 LFVLSREEL

-135 TCGLLAKDAY
+135 TCGLLAKNAY
-145 VVCPYLLTICLAEEA
+145 VVCPYLLTICMAEEA

-168 LEFDANKIRK
+168 LEFDAKKIRK
-178 NNGVFEI
+178 NNGIFEI

-206 QIAKLLGT
+206 DVAKLLKT
-214 ETYDIQFK
+214 ETYPIVFK

-255 QTLDQ
+255 QTLDG

-275 KTTRDGLN
+275 KTTREGLN

-311 CGDDFVIEQSK
+311 CGDDFAIEQSK
-322 IDSNILTLAGICSPG
+322 IDNDVLTLAGICSPG

-350 KMGLKFN
+350 KMGLIYN

-367 YFLFKNLKNAEKEQL
+367 YFLFKDLKNAEKNQL
-382 LAKDHTYGELVCKCE
+382 LSKNHTYGELVCKCE
-397 NITKGDILF
+397 NITKGDILN
-406 ALNRPLKI
+406 ALHRPLKI
-414 CSVDGIKRRV
+414 HSVDGIKRRV

-436 SLPVAE
+436 SIPVAE
-442 IIAKTRKIPIEKV
+442 IIAKTRKIPLEEV
-455 LKENKNSNLFVYQ
+455 LKENKNSNVFTYP
-468 IRGGENNG
+468 IRGGERND
-476 NL
+476 

>member
-16 GSCIASDL
+16 GTCLATDL

-76 SVCKRLGLPLRK
+76 SLCKRLGLKLRK
-88 LGAVVIGNNKNTVNE
+88 LGAVVIGNNIQTVKE
-103 LYARGLENGVKN
+103 LYDRGIANGVKN
-115 LFVLSRDEL
+115 LFVLSREEL

-145 VVCPYLLTICLAEEA
+145 VVCPYLLTICMAEEA

-168 LEFDANKIRK
+168 LEFDAKKIRK
-178 NNGVFEI
+178 NNGIFEI

-199 SAGAGVN
+199 SAGVGVN
-206 QIAKLLGT
+206 DVAKLLKT
-214 ETYDIQFK
+214 ETYPIIFK

-255 QTLDQ
+255 QTLDG

-275 KTTRDGLN
+275 KTTREGLN

-322 IDSNILTLAGICSPG
+322 IDNDVLTLAGICSPG

-350 KMGLKFN
+350 KIGLIYN

-367 YFLFKNLKNAEKEQL
+367 YFLFKDLKNAEKNQL
-382 LAKDHTYGELVCKCE
+382 LSKDHTYGELVCKCE
-397 NITKGDILF
+397 NITKGDILN
-406 ALNRPLKI
+406 ALDRPLKI
-414 CSVDGIKRRV
+414 HSVDGIKRRV

-436 SLPVAE
+436 SIPVAE
-442 IIAKTRKIPIEKV
+442 IIAKTRKIPLEEV
-455 LKENKNSNLFVYQ
+455 LKENKNSNVFTYP
-468 IRGGENNG
+468 IRGGERND
-476 NL
+476 

>member
-16 GSCIASDL
+16 GTCLATDL

-76 SVCKRLGLPLRK
+76 SLCKRLGLKLRK
-88 LGAVVIGNNKNTVNE
+88 LGAVVIGNNTQTVKE
-103 LYARGLENGVKN
+103 LYDRGIANGVKN
-115 LFVLSRDEL
+115 LFVLSREEL

-145 VVCPYLLTICLAEEA
+145 VVCPYLLTICMAEEA

-168 LEFDANKIRK
+168 LEFDAKKIRK
-178 NNGVFEI
+178 NNGIFEI

-206 QIAKLLGT
+206 DVAKLLKT
-214 ETYDIQFK
+214 ETYPIVFK

-255 QTLDQ
+255 QTLDG

-275 KTTRDGLN
+275 KTTREGLN

-311 CGDDFVIEQSK
+311 CGDDFVIKQSK
-322 IDSNILTLAGICSPG
+322 IDNDVLTLAGICSPG

-350 KMGLKFN
+350 KMGLIYN
-357 PTIKNKQIEP
+357 PTRKNKQIEP
-367 YFLFKNLKNAEKEQL
+367 YFLFKDLKNAEKNQL
-382 LAKDHTYGELVCKCE
+382 LSKDHTYGELVCKCE
-397 NITKGDILF
+397 NITKGDILN
-406 ALNRPLKI
+406 ALDRPLKI
-414 CSVDGIKRRV
+414 HSVDGIKRRV

-436 SLPVAE
+436 SIPVAE
-442 IIAKTRKIPIEKV
+442 IIAKTRKIPLEEV
-455 LKENKNSNLFVYQ
+455 LKENKNSNVFTYP
-468 IRGGENNG
+468 IRGGERND
-476 NL
+476 

>member
-16 GSCIASDL
+16 GTCLATDL

-76 SVCKRLGLPLRK
+76 SLCKRLGLKLRK
-88 LGAVVIGNNKNTVNE
+88 LGAVVIGNNTQTVKE
-103 LYARGLENGVKN
+103 LYDRGIANGVKN
-115 LFVLSRDEL
+115 LFVLSREEL

-135 TCGLLAKDAY
+135 TCGLLAKDAF
-145 VVCPYLLTICLAEEA
+145 VVCPYLLTICMAEEA
-160 ILNGATVL
+160 ILNGATVQ
-168 LEFDANKIRK
+168 LEFDAKKIRK
-178 NNGVFEI
+178 NNGLFEI

-206 QIAKLLGT
+206 DVAKLLKT
-214 ETYDIQFK
+214 ETYPIVFK

-255 QTLDQ
+255 QTLDG
-260 NILVGPTSYESDDST
+260 NILVGPTSYESDNST
-275 KTTRDGLN
+275 KTTREGLN

-322 IDSNILTLAGICSPG
+322 IDNDVLTLAGICSPG

-350 KMGLKFN
+350 KMGLIYN

-367 YFLFKNLKNAEKEQL
+367 YFLFKDLKNAEKNQL
-382 LAKDHTYGELVCKCE
+382 LSKNHTYGELVCKCE
-397 NITKGDILF
+397 NITKGDILN
-406 ALNRPLKI
+406 ALDRPLKI
-414 CSVDGIKRRV
+414 HSVDGIKRRV

-436 SLPVAE
+436 SIPVAE
-442 IIAKTRKIPIEKV
+442 IIAKTRKIPLEEV
-455 LKENKNSNLFVYQ
+455 LKENKNSNVFTYP
-468 IRGGENNG
+468 IRGGERND
-476 NL
+476 

>member
-16 GSCIASDL
+16 GTCLATDL

-76 SVCKRLGLPLRK
+76 SLCKRLGLKLRK
-88 LGAVVIGNNKNTVNE
+88 LGAIVIGNNTQTVKE
-103 LYARGLENGVKN
+103 LYDRGIANGVKN
-115 LFVLSRDEL
+115 LFVLSREEL

-145 VVCPYLLTICLAEEA
+145 VVCPYLLTICMAEEA

-168 LEFDANKIRK
+168 LEFDAKKIRK
-178 NNGVFEI
+178 NNGIFEI

-206 QIAKLLGT
+206 DVAKLLKT
-214 ETYDIQFK
+214 ETYPIIFK

-255 QTLDQ
+255 QTLDG

-275 KTTRDGLN
+275 KTTREGLN

-322 IDSNILTLAGICSPG
+322 IDNDVLTLAGICSPG

-342 AISKYAIE
+342 AISKYSIE
-350 KMGLKFN
+350 KMGLIYN

-367 YFLFKNLKNAEKEQL
+367 YFLFKDLKNAEKNQL
-382 LAKDHTYGELVCKCE
+382 LSKDHTYGELVCKCE
-397 NITKGDILF
+397 NITKGDILN
-406 ALNRPLKI
+406 ALDRPLKI
-414 CSVDGIKRRV
+414 HSVDGIKRRV

-436 SLPVAE
+436 SIPVAE
-442 IIAKTRKIPIEKV
+442 IIAKTRKIPLEEV
-455 LKENKNSNLFVYQ
+455 LKENKNSNVFTYP
-468 IRGGENNG
+468 IRGGERND
-476 NL
+476 

>member
-16 GSCIASDL
+16 GTCLATDL

-76 SVCKRLGLPLRK
+76 YLCKRLGLKLRK
-88 LGAVVIGNNKNTVNE
+88 LGAVVIGNNTQTVKE
-103 LYARGLENGVKN
+103 LYNRGIANGVKN
-115 LFVLSRDEL
+115 LFVLSREEL

-145 VVCPYLLTICLAEEA
+145 VVCPYLLTICMAEEA
-160 ILNGATVL
+160 IINGATVL
-168 LEFDANKIRK
+168 LEFDAKKIRK
-178 NNGVFEI
+178 NNGLFEI

-206 QIAKLLGT
+206 DVAKLLKT
-214 ETYDIQFK
+214 ETYPIVFK

-255 QTLDQ
+255 QTLDG

-275 KTTRDGLN
+275 KTTREGLN

-322 IDSNILTLAGICSPG
+322 IDNDVLTLAGICSPG

-350 KMGLKFN
+350 KMGLIYN

-367 YFLFKNLKNAEKEQL
+367 YFLFKDLKNAEKNQL
-382 LAKDHTYGELVCKCE
+382 LSKDHTYGELVCKCE
-397 NITKGDILF
+397 NITKGDILN
-406 ALNRPLKI
+406 ALDRPLKI
-414 CSVDGIKRRV
+414 HSVDGIKRRV

-436 SLPVAE
+436 SIPVAE
-442 IIAKTRKIPIEKV
+442 IIAKTRKIPLEEV
-455 LKENKNSNLFVYQ
+455 LKENKNSNVFTYP
-468 IRGGENNG
+468 IRGGERND
-476 NL
+476 

>member
-16 GSCIASDL
+16 GTCLATDL

-76 SVCKRLGLPLRK
+76 SLCKRLGLKLRK
-88 LGAVVIGNNKNTVNE
+88 LGAVVIGNNTQTVKE
-103 LYARGLENGVKN
+103 LYDRGIANGVKN
-115 LFVLSRDEL
+115 LFVLSREEL
-124 LKILPNITENV
+124 LKILPNITESV

-145 VVCPYLLTICLAEEA
+145 VVCPYLLTICMAEEA

-168 LEFDANKIRK
+168 LEFDAKKIRK
-178 NNGVFEI
+178 NNGIFEI

-206 QIAKLLGT
+206 DVAKLLKT
-214 ETYDIQFK
+214 ETYPIIFK

-255 QTLDQ
+255 QTLDG

-275 KTTRDGLN
+275 KTTREGLN

-322 IDSNILTLAGICSPG
+322 IDHDVLTLAGICSPG

-350 KMGLKFN
+350 KMGLIYN

-367 YFLFKNLKNAEKEQL
+367 YFLFKDLKNAEKNQL
-382 LAKDHTYGELVCKCE
+382 LSKDHTYGELVCKCE
-397 NITKGDILF
+397 NITKGDILN
-406 ALNRPLKI
+406 ALDRPLKI
-414 CSVDGIKRRV
+414 HSVDGIKRRV

-436 SLPVAE
+436 SIPVAE
-442 IIAKTRKIPIEKV
+442 IIAKTRKIPLEEV
-455 LKENKNSNLFVYQ
+455 LKENKNSNVFTYP
-468 IRGGENNG
+468 IRGGERND
-476 NL
+476 